1 MKKLKI
7 AFFSAAMVAG
17 GSAQAED
24 APMTCEQLQED
35 YKVTGAAE
43 QLTDSP
49 DLFGACEEVVMR
61 DGAPFI
67 KVKAVVRRAGRDTV
81 RLYVPAT
88 DRTVEITPED
98 DLRVL
103 IDGRKVRP
111 SRLDRGQ
118 EIRIYLSVAE
128 FTRPRSGTC
137 SAGGNGDGAGRDPR
151 CTGDPG
157 SRAAHDRQHAPGSWP
172 VWRLVCRRWSGAAA
186 SARQLK
192 TTSPAAQSKARSLS
206 NVPFFCL
213 LFTGFSEK
221 MGRT

>member
-1 MKKLKI
+1 MKKLTI
-7 AFFSAAMVAG
+7 TLFGAAMMAG
-17 GSAQAED
+17 ASASAED

-43 QLTDSP
+43 QLADSP

-61 DGAPFI
+61 DGSPFI

-88 DRTVEITPED
+88 DRTVEITPEE
-98 DLRVL
+98 DLRVM

-128 FTRPRSGTC
+128 FTRPRPEPVQQVAMVTEQEEIRDVPATPVAALPTTASMLPALGLFGALFV
-137 SAGGNGDGAGRDPR
+137 AGGLGLRR
-151 CTGDPG
+151 L
-157 SRAAHDRQHAPGSWP
+157 RAS
-172 VWRLVCRRWSGAAA
+172 
-186 SARQLK
+186 
-192 TTSPAAQSKARSLS
+192 
-206 NVPFFCL
+206 
-213 LFTGFSEK
+213 
-221 MGRT
+221 